1 MSMHGTDQSYW
12 QPNKITEGDFIICKA
27 TEGTGYVDPTC
38 DAKYQLNKNAGKL
51 LGVYHYARPD
61 LGTTAED
68 EARFFVDNITG
79 YIKPI
84 YDDDGK
90 LIGYMGGECILVLDW
105 ESANKWD
112 VAWAKRWLNEV
123 ERLTGIKPLIYMS
136 SSVTFAYD
144 WSAVV
149 AEDYGLWVANYGNN
163 DGTNHGCP
171 AVGYWGIVAMHQYT
185 SNPLDKDEFFGDANT
200 WKAYAGSKGGSTPAP
215 APAPAPKPSK
225 KSNEQIADEVIAGKW
240 GNGQD
245 RKNRLI
251 AAGYDYQAV
260 QDIVNKKLGGGG
272 STGHTYYK
280 IQPGDTL
287 SGISAKYGTSINQ
300 LCAWNG
306 IANPNMIYAGTTI
319 RVK

>member
-1 MSMHGTDQSYW
+1 MLHCCDLSSW
-12 QPNKITEGDFIICKA
+12 QALGAGDGFEGVVVKA
-27 TEGTGYVDPTC
+27 TEGVGYVDSSC
-38 DAKYQLNKNAGKL
+38 DAHYQRAKGQGKL

-61 LGTTAED
+61 LGNSAEA
-68 EARFFVDNITG
+68 EAEFFVNNIKG
-79 YIKPI
+79 YIK
-84 YDDDGK
+84 
-90 LIGYMGGECILVLDW
+90 EAILVLDW

-112 VAWAKRWLNEV
+112 TGWAKRWLDKVKE
-123 ERLTGIKPLIYMS
+123 LTGVKPLIYMS

-149 AEDYGLWVANYGNN
+149 AGDYGLWVANYGNN
-163 DGTNHGCP
+163 DGSNHGCP

-215 APAPAPKPSK
+215 APAPKPSK
-225 KSNEQIADEVIAGKW
+225 KSNDQIADEVIAGKW

-251 AAGYDYQAV
+251 ASGYDYQAV
-260 QDIVNKKLGGGG
+260 QDIVNKKLGAGG

>member
-1 MSMHGTDQSYW
+1 MGLNCCDVSNW
-12 QPNKITEGDFIICKA
+12 QAVGAADGFDGVIIKA
-27 TEGTGYVDPTC
+27 TEGTGYVDPKC
-38 DAKYQLNKNAGKL
+38 DAHYQRAKEHGKL

-68 EARFFVDNITG
+68 EAQYFVDNIKG
-79 YIKPI
+79 YIK
-84 YDDDGK
+84 
-90 LIGYMGGECILVLDW
+90 EAILVLDW

-112 VAWAKRWLNEV
+112 VNWAKRWLDKV
-123 ERLTGIKPLIYMS
+123 YQLTGVKPLIYMS

-144 WSAVV
+144 WSSVV
-149 AEDYGLWVANYGNN
+149 AADYGLWVANYGNN
-163 DGTNHGCP
+163 DGSDHGCP
-171 AVGYWGIVAMHQYT
+171 EVGYWGVVAMHQFT
-185 SNPLDKDEFFGDANT
+185 SNPIDKDNFFGDANA
-200 WKAYAGSKGGSTPAP
+200 WKAYAGASGSVP
-215 APAPAPKPSK
+215 APAPAPKPAK
-225 KSNEQIADEVIAGKW
+225 KSNEQIADEVIDGKW

-260 QDIVNKKLGGGG
+260 QDIVNKRLCGGG
-272 STGHTYYK
+272 STGCQYYT

-287 SGISAKYGTSINQ
+287 SAISAQFGTSISQ

-306 IANPNMIYAGTTI
+306 ISNPDLIFSGNTI

>member
-1 MSMHGTDQSYW
+1 MLHCCDLSSW
-12 QPNKITEGDFIICKA
+12 QALGAGDGFEGVVVKA
-27 TEGTGYVDPTC
+27 TEGVGYVDSSC
-38 DAKYQLNKNAGKL
+38 DAHYQRAKGQGKL

-61 LGTTAED
+61 LGNSAEA
-68 EARFFVDNITG
+68 EAEFFVNNIKG
-79 YIKPI
+79 YIK
-84 YDDDGK
+84 
-90 LIGYMGGECILVLDW
+90 EAVLVLDW

-112 VAWAKRWLNEV
+112 TGWAKRWLDKVKE
-123 ERLTGIKPLIYMS
+123 LTGVKPLIYMS

-149 AEDYGLWVANYGNN
+149 AGDYGLWVANYGNN
-163 DGTNHGCP
+163 DGSNHGCP

-200 WKAYAGSKGGSTPAP
+200 WKAYAGSNGGSTPAP
-215 APAPAPKPSK
+215 APAPKPIK

>member
-1 MSMHGTDQSYW
+1 MSMHGTDQSKW
-12 QPNKITEGDFIICKA
+12 QPNQITEGDFIICKA
-27 TEGTGYVDPTC
+27 TEGCGYVDPTC
-38 DAKYQLNKNAGKL
+38 DAKYQMNKNAGKL

-61 LGTTAED
+61 LGNSAEA
-68 EARFFVDNITG
+68 EAEFFVNNIRG
-79 YIKPI
+79 YI
-84 YDDDGK
+84 
-90 LIGYMGGECILVLDW
+90 GEAILALDW
-105 ESANKWD
+105 ESPNKWD
-112 VAWAKRWLNEV
+112 VAWAKRWLDKVKE
-123 ERLTGIKPLIYMS
+123 LTSVKPLIYMS
-136 SSVTFAYD
+136 SSVTFEYD
-144 WSAVV
+144 WSSVV
-149 AEDYGLWVANYGNN
+149 AGDYGLWVANYGNN
-163 DGTNHGCP
+163 DGSNHGCP

-200 WKAYAGSKGGSTPAP
+200 WKAYAGSKGGTTP

-272 STGHTYYK
+272 STGQTYYK

>member
-1 MSMHGTDQSYW
+1 MSLFGTDQSTW
-12 QPNKITEGDFIICKA
+12 QPNQVTEGDFIIVKA

-38 DAKYQLNKNAGKL
+38 DAKYQMNKAAGKL

-68 EARFFVDNITG
+68 EAQYFVDNVKG
-79 YIKPI
+79 YIK
-84 YDDDGK
+84 
-90 LIGYMGGECILVLDW
+90 EAILVLDW

-112 VAWAKRWLNEV
+112 VNWAKRWLDKV
-123 ERLTGIKPLIYMS
+123 YQLTGVKPLIYMS

-144 WSAVV
+144 WSSVV
-149 AEDYGLWVANYGNN
+149 AADYGLWVANYGNN
-163 DGTNHGCP
+163 DGSDHGCP
-171 AVGYWGIVAMHQYT
+171 EVGYWGVVAMHQFT
-185 SNPLDKDEFFGDANT
+185 SNPIDKDNFFGDANA
-200 WKAYAGSKGGSTPAP
+200 WKAYAGASGNAP
-215 APAPAPKPSK
+215 APTPKPVK
-225 KSNEQIADEVIAGKW
+225 KSNEQIADEVIDGKW

-272 STGHTYYK
+272 STGYQYYT

-287 SGISAKYGTSINQ
+287 SAISAQFGTSINQ

-306 IANPNMIYAGTTI
+306 ISNPDIIYSGNTI

>member
-1 MSMHGTDQSYW
+1 MSMQGTDQSYW
-12 QPNKITEGDFIICKA
+12 QPNKVTDGDFILIKA

-38 DAKYQLNKNAGKL
+38 DAKYQLNKSAGKL

-61 LGTTAED
+61 LGTTPEE
-68 EARFFVDNITG
+68 EARFFVENCKG
-79 YIKPI
+79 YI
-84 YDDDGK
+84 
-90 LIGYMGGECILVLDW
+90 GEAILALDW

-112 VAWAKRWLNEV
+112 TGWAKRWLDEV
-123 ERLTGIKPLIYMS
+123 KKLTEVKPLIYMS

-149 AEDYGLWVANYGNN
+149 ARDYGLWVANYGNN
-163 DGTNHGCP
+163 DGSNHGCP

-185 SNPLDKDEFFGDANT
+185 SNPIDKDEFFGDANT
-200 WKAYAGSKGGSTPAP
+200 WKAYAGNKSGGAP
-215 APAPAPKPSK
+215 APATKPTK
-225 KSNEQIADEVIAGKW
+225 KSNEQIANEVIAGKW

-245 RKNRLI
+245 RKNQLT
-251 AAGYDYQAV
+251 AAGYDYQAI

-287 SGISAKYGTSINQ
+287 SAISAKFGTSISQ

-306 IANPNMIYAGTTI
+306 IANPDRIYAGVTI

>member
-12 QPNKITEGDFIICKA
+12 QPNQITEGDFIICKA

-61 LGTTAED
+61 LGTTPED
-68 EARFFVDNITG
+68 EARFFVENCKG
-79 YIKPI
+79 YI
-84 YDDDGK
+84 
-90 LIGYMGGECILVLDW
+90 GEAILALDW

-112 VAWAKRWLNEV
+112 TGWAKRWLDKVKE
-123 ERLTGIKPLIYMS
+123 LTGIKPLIYMS
-136 SSVTFAYD
+136 SSVTYAYD

-149 AEDYGLWVANYGNN
+149 AGDYGLWVANYGNN

-171 AVGYWGIVAMHQYT
+171 AVGYWGIIAMHQYT

-200 WKAYAGSKGGSTPAP
+200 WRAYAGAKGATPT
-215 APAPAPKPSK
+215 PAPAPKPSK

-251 AAGYDYQAV
+251 AAGYDYQAI

-287 SGISAKYGTSINQ
+287 SAISAKFGTSISQ

-306 IANPNMIYAGTTI
+306 IANPNVIYAGNTI

>member
-1 MSMHGTDQSYW
+1 MSLFGTDQSYW
-12 QPNKITEGDFIICKA
+12 QPNQVTDGDFIIVKA

-38 DAKYQLNKNAGKL
+38 DAKYQLNKQAGKK

-61 LGTTAED
+61 LGTLPED
-68 EARFFVDNITG
+68 EARFFVQNIEG
-79 YIKPI
+79 YI
-84 YDDDGK
+84 
-90 LIGYMGGECILVLDW
+90 GEAIMVLDW

-112 VAWAKRWLNEV
+112 VNWAKRWLDAVQE
-123 ERLTGIKPLIYMS
+123 LTSIKPIIYMS

-144 WSAVV
+144 WSSVV
-149 AEDYGLWVANYGNN
+149 AGDYGLWVANYGNN
-163 DGTNHGCP
+163 DGSNHGCP
-171 AVGYWGIVAMHQYT
+171 DVGYWGVVACHQYT
-185 SNPLDKDEFFGDANT
+185 SNPIDKDEFFGDVKA
-200 WKAYAGSKGGSTPAP
+200 WDAYAGNGSAPTPAP
-215 APAPAPKPSK
+215 TPSK
-225 KSNEQIADEVIAGKW
+225 KSNEEIADEVIAGKW

-260 QDIVNKKLGGGG
+260 QDIVNKKMGGGG
-272 STGHTYYK
+272 STGHEYYT

-287 SGISAKYGTSINQ
+287 SGISAKFGTSISQ

-306 IANPNMIYAGTTI
+306 IANPDVIYANQTI

>member
-1 MSMHGTDQSYW
+1 MSLHGTDQSKW
-12 QPNKITEGDFIICKA
+12 QPNQITEGDFILCKA
-27 TEGTGYVDPTC
+27 TEGAGYVDPTC
-38 DAKYQLNKNAGKL
+38 DAKYQMNKAAGKL

-61 LGTTAED
+61 LGNSAEA
-68 EARFFVDNITG
+68 EAEYFVNNIKG
-79 YIKPI
+79 YI
-84 YDDDGK
+84 
-90 LIGYMGGECILVLDW
+90 GEAILVLDW

-112 VAWAKRWLNEV
+112 VAWAKRWLDKVKE
-123 ERLTGIKPLIYMS
+123 LTGIKPIIYMS

-144 WSAVV
+144 WSSVV
-149 AEDYGLWVANYGNN
+149 AGDYGLWVANYGNN
-163 DGTNHGCP
+163 DGSNHGCP

-185 SNPLDKDEFFGDANT
+185 SNPIDKDEFFGDANT
-200 WKAYAGSKGGSTPAP
+200 WKAYAGNKSGGAPAP
-215 APAPAPKPSK
+215 APAPAPQPTK

-245 RKNRLI
+245 RKNKLTE
-251 AAGYDYQAV
+251 AGYDYRAV
-260 QDIVNKKLGGGG
+260 QDIVNRKLGAGG
-272 STGHTYYK
+272 STGQTYYK

-306 IANPNMIYAGTTI
+306 IANPNVIYAGATI